1 MKLQLMDPALASD
14 YHKLME
20 LQNALDEE
28 EHLQESLLERM
39 LEAETELEE
48 LGDA

>member
-1 MKLQLMDPALASD
+1 
-14 YHKLME
+14 ME
-20 LQNALDEE
+20 LQTALDNE

-39 LEAETELEE
+39 LETETELEE